1 MVTIQTS
8 RYNRPITLEEQKLY
22 DHLLFWIEQE
32 SPEEMLE
39 RFRTL
44 FIDGIGYP
52 DAEISEALKKAVM
65 SDLAVEDFRYIL
77 NRCCH
82 ILINRWQ
89 ARFQSQ
95 WAIPQL
101 VELFETPPVVNKV
114 SATHSRSVK
123 RLHQL
128 IKQFTQTEQ
137 YLTLSRLAQVLAEAA
152 EAAANAGNRPLG
164 TLIRRYPYLYEH
176 YLLNEDSTIEQQNTV
191 RQIQSARQRQFEI
204 DLSHYV
210 TYQVRRSQLST
221 QTQSANSQRIIRPV
235 TNPTLL
241 SDRDLGQAIYQYV
254 GKVDGSRT
262 QKDIALN
269 FLNHSGQSQ
278 SFASFKDD
286 LYDYITASIDPEYGK
301 RKFNNQ
307 LYACL
312 KNTLPDSSSQLL
324 NDFLLVRTCNSLLSF
339 LVADHPQR
347 PNHFVFID
355 LITNL
360 GPILTTV
367 LLLKVVLLCRKVK
380 PSLERRF
387 SILFSHYEASNR
399 DAVLW
404 LIHALENLNVALT
417 TNFGAVQL
425 SFLR

>member
-1 MVTIQTS
+1 VVTIQTS